1 MGALFELNQIYVVT
15 IVLLSIL
22 LVAQLIQIRQIRKKS
37 KEQLEALTKKTQ
49 QQRQHDSDVLK
60 KEYQKQSADLR
71 EKAET
76 ALAEER
82 AKTDRVLIDLE
93 REREIS
99 KIASTVSTEQ
109 ARKIH
114 FFTELAQEFRAPL
127 INMMD
132 SLENVLSGN
141 YGKIHV
147 KIRTQLEVLLR
158 NTRLLVRGMD
168 QFHDIS
174 HLQSGKMEIVRRKQ
188 ELISFLREI
197 VQSVAWYAEKKK
209 INLRLETDT
218 EELEVFWDLKKI
230 AEVLYHLLSN
240 AFKFAREEGKILIA
254 VTNLPKEEEMDEESI
269 QLKIRNT
276 GKMISDEDMPYLFD
290 AFHRQPNR
298 PRFGLSLVKEL
309 ISLHGGTIQVR
320 SEPEVG
326 TEFTIILP
334 KGRAEAEGMVEE
346 KPFDLSQ
353 RARMEL
359 SMLESEDVTTSE
371 AIEKPGES
379 SGSVSGRIL
388 IVEDNDS
395 LRELMKGGLREFYS
409 ITEAKNG
416 MEALEKVY
424 ELKPDLIITDVVM
437 PEMNGLD
444 FCRQVKMDPG
454 LSQIPVI
461 LITAKST
468 EGGRMEGLEAGA
480 DAYIAKPFGFEEL
493 LRKVEHLTKQATTK

>member
-1 MGALFELNQIYVVT
+1 MFELNQIYVVT
-15 IVLLSIL
+15 IILLSIL
-22 LVAQLIQIRQIRKKS
+22 LVVQLIQIRLIQKRS
-37 KEQLEALTKKTQ
+37 KEQLEALTKRTQ
-49 QQRQHDSDVLK
+49 QQRQHDSEVLK
-60 KEYQKQSADLR
+60 KEYQKQAADLR
-71 EKAET
+71 DKAEKAF
-76 ALAEER
+76 AEER
-82 AKTDRVLIDLE
+82 AKIDRVLLDLE

-109 ARKIH
+109 ARKIQ
-114 FFTELAQEFRAPL
+114 FFTHLAQEFRAPL
-127 INMMD
+127 TSMME
-132 SLENVLSGN
+132 SLENVIAGN
-141 YGKIHV
+141 YGKVHPKTRI
-147 KIRTQLEVLLR
+147 QLELLLR
-158 NTRLLVRGMD
+158 NTRLLARGMD

-174 HLQSGKMEIVRRKQ
+174 HLQSGKMGLVRRKH

-209 INLRLETDT
+209 INLRLETDK

-230 AEVLYHLLSN
+230 AEVIYHLLSN
-240 AFKFAREEGKILIA
+240 SFKFANKEGKILIA
-254 VTNLPKEEEMDEESI
+254 VTYLPQEEEGDEGSVR
-269 QLKIRNT
+269 LRIRNN
-276 GKMISDEDMPYLFD
+276 GPAIPDEDMPYLFD
-290 AFHRQPNR
+290 PFYQQPKK

-334 KGRAEAEGMVEE
+334 KGKAAEEGVTEE

-359 SMLESEDVTTSE
+359 SMLESEDVATSE
-371 AIEKPGES
+371 QPEKPTEGAT
-379 SGSVSGRIL
+379 SVSGKIL

-416 MEALEKVY
+416 MEALEKLH
-424 ELKPDLIITDVVM
+424 ENKPDLIITDVMM
-437 PEMNGLD
+437 PGMNGLD
-444 FCRQVKMDPG
+444 FCRQVKMDPA
-454 LSQIPVI
+454 LNQIPVI
-461 LITAKST
+461 LITPKST

-493 LRKVEHLTKQATTK
+493 LRKVEYLTKQSVSK

>member
-1 MGALFELNQIYVVT
+1 MFELNSQIYVVV
-15 IVLLSIL
+15 IVLLTIL
-22 LVAQLIQIRQIRKKS
+22 LVAQLIQIRRIQKRS
-37 KEQLEALTKKTQ
+37 KDELEALSKKTQ
-49 QQRQHDSDVLK
+49 QQRVHDSDVLK
-60 KEYQKQSADLR
+60 KEYQKQSADLK

-76 ALAEER
+76 AFAEER
-82 AKTDRVLIDLE
+82 SKTDRVLFELE

-109 ARKIH
+109 ARKIQ
-114 FFTELAQEFRAPL
+114 FFSELAQEFRAPL
-127 INMMD
+127 INTME
-132 SLENVLSGN
+132 SLENILAGS
-141 YGKIHV
+141 YGKIHS
-147 KIRTQLEVLLR
+147 KTRKQLELLLR

-174 HLQSGKMEIVRRKQ
+174 HLQLGKMEIVRGKQ

-197 VQSVAWYAEKKK
+197 IQSVAWYAEKKK
-209 INLRLETDT
+209 INLRLDTDV
-218 EELEVFWDLKKI
+218 EEMEVFWDVKKI

-240 AFKFAREEGKILIA
+240 AFKFTQEQGKILIA
-254 VTNLPKEEEMDEESI
+254 VADAPQDEEIDEDSI
-269 QLKIRNT
+269 RLRIRNT
-276 GKMISDEDMPYLFD
+276 GNMIPEEDMPFLFD
-290 AFHRQPNR
+290 PFHRQPSR

-320 SEPEVG
+320 SEQEVG

-334 KGRAEAEGMVEE
+334 KGRPAAEGALED

-359 SMLESEDVTTSE
+359 SMLESEDAGITEPVEQPRE
-371 AIEKPGES
+371 AAS
-379 SGSVSGRIL
+379 SISGRIL

-409 ITEAKNG
+409 ISEAKNG
-416 MEALEKVY
+416 MEALVKVH
-424 ELKPDLIITDVVM
+424 EDKPDLIITDVMM

-444 FCRQVKMDPG
+444 FCRQVKTDPV
-454 LSQIPVI
+454 LNQIPVI

-468 EGGRMEGLEAGA
+468 EGGRVEGLEAGA
-480 DAYIAKPFGFEEL
+480 DAYISKPFGFEEL
-493 LRKVEHLTKQATTK
+493 LRKVEYFTKQSITK